1 MFRKAMVLLGVAA
14 TVVTASAKEINNFFD
29 GDFPQL
35 IPSVQKL
42 ERLKTGYRL
51 PGDLAVAAPE
61 AAEKE
66 AKLAGSF
73 ISGRFGVCKYH
84 LVPEGEKAGMRLVL
98 TEDGVPESP
107 EGYTLTISP
116 AGIEIKARTVRGLF
130 YGVHT
135 FGNIVRNNV
144 ITTLPGC
151 RIADWPDLRTRG
163 LFLNLRE
170 LKNKDVGAFCRAIR
184 ALAGLKYNT
193 LVLEFADNL
202 PMKDNPFTKRKE
214 TLTEESLK
222 RILDT
227 ARECYCEIV
236 PHLQVLSHD
245 DWMRMHPDYWEKVS
259 ARVKGTPARLWDS
272 CACPEKPLTRE
283 LTEYTISETVRLIKP
298 KQFNVC
304 MDEMILCEWRKCNK
318 CPGGH
323 TLEQFIREVKHYTEF
338 VAKFGVV
345 PWIYHDTFCGKT
357 FSKEPFDGYK
367 ALDVVPKQTVFNMWS
382 YRANPTVQFFDMLHK
397 RGFATVGVSYVSD
410 LENVRSM
417 PLACKEYKNRGSIL
431 TYWGYLRDS
440 FRSHTGIDPLAAAGT
455 VLAAE
460 YQWKCSKRGVH
471 NWSYDPAW
479 ELRRRLGGAP
489 LRRRGSRYANISIA
503 NVCNAKLG
511 ADARF
516 PKLGKAEVAKIAKE
530 LAGTPES
537 FKLEVAP
544 DGRIAAAVLSDGNDG
559 YPATRITIPVDG
571 YCHGL
576 SLLMTGS
583 LPNAPLKFKN
593 KEGRIRL
600 RFFPRVATLKINYEE
615 GKPYYVP
622 IRHGMEISDWN
633 ALSSGMRCRMVIRGN
648 AADDANY
655 AIYAFDWDNPRPKAK
670 IKSFELTTEK
680 LGVKD
685 ADNVRIAP
693 ALLAVSANVPKGI
706 KPAEAT
712 LGELGEF
719 NPIVGKKKI
728 RKLAAVDFTRG
739 RGKARF
745 ETEGDFVRPV
755 RTEVVS
761 DPGSPSGKA
770 FKVVLPPVKPRSRPA
785 RAIVDVPV
793 PKKLGKLGS
802 AVFSIR
808 CDKPGR
814 IQRSGVYFMD
824 RGITRYNV
832 AYNIVRSD
840 TDKWQNLEIPFSMM
854 APNQP
859 GCDVTLE
866 TAATIRSTV
875 WLYNGDDDVTV
886 WFGPIAASPDEAEY
900 RALNTNRIE

>member
-1 MFRKAMVLLGVAA
+1 MMKKTLAILGAA
-14 TVVTASAKEINNFFD
+14 ALALAAEAKEINNFFD
-29 GDFPQL
+29 HGFPQL

-42 ERLKTGYRL
+42 ERTGESYRL
-51 PGDLAVAAPE
+51 PGDLAIAAPE
-61 AAEKE
+61 AAERE

-73 ISGRFGVCKYH
+73 ISGRFGVCKFH
-84 LVPEGEKAGMRLVL
+84 LVPADAKAGMRLVL
-98 TEDGVPESP
+98 TEQGVPESP
-107 EGYTLTISP
+107 EGYALDISP
-116 AGIEIKARTVRGLF
+116 AGIEIRSRDVRGLF
-130 YGVHT
+130 YGVQT

-144 ITTLPGC
+144 VTTLPGC
-151 RIADWPDLRTRG
+151 KIADWPDLRIRG

-170 LKNKDVGAFCRAIR
+170 LKNQDVGAFCGAIR

-202 PMKDNPFTKRKE
+202 PMKDNPFTLRKE
-214 TLTEESLK
+214 TLTEESLQ
-222 RILDT
+222 RIIDT
-227 ARECYCEIV
+227 ARECHCEIV

-245 DWMRMHPDYWEKVS
+245 DWMRMHPEYWEKVS

-272 CACPEKPLTRE
+272 SACPEKPLTHE
-283 LTEYTISETVRLIKP
+283 LTEYTIRETVRLIRP
-298 KQFNVC
+298 KQFNIC
-304 MDEMILCEWRKCNK
+304 MDEIILCEWRKCNK

-338 VAKFGVV
+338 VADLGVV

-357 FSKEPFDGYK
+357 FSKEPFDGHK

-417 PLACKEYKNRGSIL
+417 PLACKKYRTLGSIL
-431 TYWGYLRDS
+431 TYWGYLRGS
-440 FRSHTGIDPLAAAGT
+440 FHSHTGIDPFAAAGT
-455 VLAAE
+455 ILAAE
-460 YQWKCSKRGVH
+460 YQWKCSDRGV
-471 NWSYDPAW
+471 NAWSYDPAW

-489 LRRRGSRYANISIA
+489 LRRRGSSYENVSIA

-516 PKLGKAEVAKIAKE
+516 PKLGKAEVARIARE

-537 FKLEVAP
+537 FKLEVTD
-544 DGRIAAAVLSDGNDG
+544 DGRIAAAVLSAGNDG
-559 YPATRITIPVDG
+559 YPATRVTIPVDG

-576 SLLMTGS
+576 TFLMTGS

-593 KEGRIRL
+593 KEGRLRL
-600 RFFPRVATLKINYEE
+600 RFFPRVATLKINYAE
-615 GKPYYVP
+615 GKPYYIPV
-622 IRHGMEISDWN
+622 RCGMEINHWN
-633 ALSSGMRCRMVIRGN
+633 ALASGMRCRMVIRGN

-655 AIYAFDWDNPRPKAK
+655 AIYAFDWNNPRPKAK
-670 IKSFELTTEK
+670 IRSVEFTTEK
-680 LGVKD
+680 LGVKED
-685 ADNVRIAP
+685 DNVRIAP

-706 KPAEAT
+706 GSSDAA
-712 LGELGEF
+712 LGELKEF
-719 NPIVGKKKI
+719 NTAAKKKQI
-728 RKLAAVDFTRG
+728 RKLSAVNFTRG
-739 RGKARF
+739 RGRF
-745 ETEGDFVRPV
+745 ESEGDFVRPV
-755 RTEVVS
+755 KTTVVS

-770 FKVVLPPVKPRSRPA
+770 LKVVLPPVKPGSRPA

-793 PKKLGKLGS
+793 PKKLDKLGS
-802 AVFSIR
+802 VAFHIR

-824 RGITRYNV
+824 RKITRYNV
-832 AYNIVRSD
+832 AYNMVRSD
-840 TDKWQNLEIPFSMM
+840 TDKWQYFEIPFDMM
-854 APNQP
+854 APVKQ
-859 GCDVTLE
+859 GHGVTVE
-866 TAATIRSTV
+866 NAATIRVTV

-886 WFGPIAASPDEAEY
+886 WFGPIAASPDKAEF
-900 RALNTNRIE
+900 RFLNTVKIE